1 MLIAS
6 STDTHA
12 DWIER
17 CAAAGKPVF
26 CEKPLDLDI
35 RRATQCMRKAQAAGV
50 ALYLGF
56 NRRYDPSFAR
66 LKREIGAGTIGSLET
81 LHITSRDPRRRR
93 WNTCAA
99 RADLFRDMMIH
110 DLDMARWLLGAE
122 PVEVFA
128 RGSALVDP
136 EIGAAG
142 DVDTAMVM
150 LRTADGRLCQIANSR
165 RCSFGYD
172 QRIEAFGAA
181 GMVSANN
188 HTSTSVTV
196 AGKQGYTTEPALP
209 FFLERYADAYRLE
222 LQDFIGALQGRKVEL
237 ATGEDGRRALLLAD
251 AAQRS
256 LTTRCARGVELR
268 NRLPRSREELLSNEQ
283 LGREPRQMLITH
295 LRVDD
300 GRRHRRILFRFD
312 HQPAAIA
319 AARHRLQ
326 HTAIV
331 DHAVARHGEHAVE
344 HRIQEARIFVTSA
357 LQHRPPHV
365 LAMDVHDARGVT
377 LCELRRI
384 AARIRQM
391 AGVEQRARP
400 HRRSPA

>member
-1 MLIAS
+1 MIRFLLIGAGRIGRIHAENIARSVRAALTLVADADANAAKDLAARWNARVVAPDQALSQPDIDAVLIAS

-35 RRATQCMRKAQAAGV
+35 ARATQCMRRAEAARIP
-50 ALYLGF
+50 LYLGF

-66 LKREIGAGTIGSLET
+66 LKREIASGAVGRLET
-81 LHITSRDPRRRR
+81 LHITSRDPAPPPVEYIRRSGG
-93 WNTCAA
+93 
-99 RADLFRDMMIH
+99 LFRDMMIH

-136 EIGAAG
+136 AIGAAG

-172 QRIEAFGAA
+172 QRIEAFGAE
-181 GMVSANN
+181 GMVSAGN
-188 HTSTSVTV
+188 HTATSVTL

-222 LQDFIGALQGRKVEL
+222 LDDFINALDGKQVQL

-251 AAQRS
+251 AAQKS
-256 LTTRCARGVELR
+256 LTTG
-268 NRLPRSREELLSNEQ
+268 
-283 LGREPRQMLITH
+283 
-295 LRVDD
+295 
-300 GRRHRRILFRFD
+300 
-312 HQPAAIA
+312 AAVQIA
-319 AARHRLQ
+319 
-326 HTAIV
+326 
-331 DHAVARHGEHAVE
+331 
-344 HRIQEARIFVTSA
+344 
-357 LQHRPPHV
+357 
-365 LAMDVHDARGVT
+365 
-377 LCELRRI
+377 
-384 AARIRQM
+384 
-391 AGVEQRARP
+391 
-400 HRRSPA
+400 

>member
-1 MLIAS
+1 MGAERGGACQGDKMIRFLLIGAGRIGRIHAENIVRGAGSTLVAVSDADPRAAAELAEQWSCRALKPDEALEQNDVDAVLIAS

-12 DWIER
+12 GWIER

-35 RRATQCMRKAQAAGV
+35 ARATQCMRKAQQARIP
-50 ALYLGF
+50 LYLGF

-66 LKREIGAGTIGSLET
+66 LKSEIAAGTIGSLET
-81 LHITSRDPRRRR
+81 LHITSRDPSPPPVEYVRRSGG
-93 WNTCAA
+93 
-99 RADLFRDMMIH
+99 LFRDMMIH

-122 PVEVFA
+122 PVEIFA

-142 DVDTAMVM
+142 DIDTAMVM

-181 GMVSANN
+181 GMVCANN
-188 HTSTSVTV
+188 HTATSVTV
-196 AGKQGYTTEPALP
+196 AGKQGYTSEPALP

-222 LQDFIGALQGRKVEL
+222 LLDFISALNGRKVEL

-256 LTTRCARGVELR
+256 LTSGAPVA
-268 NRLPRSREELLSNEQ
+268 LS
-283 LGREPRQMLITH
+283 
-295 LRVDD
+295 
-300 GRRHRRILFRFD
+300 
-312 HQPAAIA
+312 
-319 AARHRLQ
+319 
-326 HTAIV
+326 
-331 DHAVARHGEHAVE
+331 
-344 HRIQEARIFVTSA
+344 
-357 LQHRPPHV
+357 
-365 LAMDVHDARGVT
+365 
-377 LCELRRI
+377 
-384 AARIRQM
+384 
-391 AGVEQRARP
+391 
-400 HRRSPA
+400 